1 MAIAVSMAVLI
12 VSGPSALAAIGK
24 ALEARDARAPAGRET
39 WQPMQVARLL
49 AA

>member
-1 MAIAVSMAVLI
+1 MAMLI

-24 ALEARDARAPAGRET
+24 ALEARTPAGRET
-39 WQPMQVARLL
+39 WQPVQVARLL